1 MNMFCSTSR
10 CRQELWL
17 HQRVPAQQRNVAPHP
32 AHAPQRP
39 LQDGVLRPAHRQLSP
54 LRPAAEAG
62 HVPCPAVGPTPP
74 SPGPLRITSA
84 TTVLF
89 YWDWRSLKG
98 TVWNPLFIVVCWWL
112 WVTVSFYFFG
122 GSFCTT
128 RDGSVGKDGLLTP
141 FLYVL

>member
-1 MNMFCSTSR
+1 MLHKWICS
-10 CRQELWL
+10 
-17 HQRVPAQQRNVAPHP
+17 APPRAAGRSFDYIREFRRSSGTWHRTQP
-32 AHAPQRP
+32 MLPN
-39 LQDGVLRPAHRQLSP
+39 DGVLRPAHRQLSP